1 MRHHDTLLELSNYYQ
16 PLITITTLYLFII
29 LNNNN
34 NNNNNQ
40 HTHTD
45 SSNTTHMCLLQFTCF
60 ITANTRSHYPFL
72 FMDDHFCVM
81 VWLLWIFHMI
91 TTTRSTHTHTHTL
104 VHYLMNLFIPSHYH
118 YYHLYLSFSLFLLV
132 ITYSLKTINDSLS
145 TLSHQLLLVSSTAI
159 QNSQR
164 RNLHT
169 RRESHFCEYH
179 KR

>member
-29 LNNNN
+29 LNNNNN

-91 TTTRSTHTHTHTL
+91 TTTRSTHTHTHTRAL
-104 VHYLMNLFIPSHYH
+104 LDESIH
-118 YYHLYLSFSLFLLV
+118 SFSLPLLPP
-132 ITYSLKTINDSLS
+132 IPLIL
-145 TLSHQLLLVSSTAI
+145 TLSSRHHILPENHQRLSLHPLSSTTTRLI
-159 QNSQR
+159 NSNSKFSKKELTHQ
-164 RNLHT
+164 T
-169 RRESHFCEYH
+169 REPFLRVP
-179 KR
+179 